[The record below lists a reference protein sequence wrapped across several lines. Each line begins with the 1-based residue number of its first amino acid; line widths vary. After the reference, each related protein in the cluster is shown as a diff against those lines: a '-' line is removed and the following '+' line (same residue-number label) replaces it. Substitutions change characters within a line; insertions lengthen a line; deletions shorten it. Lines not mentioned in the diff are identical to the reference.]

1 MRISIAWPGRFKI
14 ISPVQAWIVPLLLA
28 CTAVTAEPLRIAGN
42 FQGNH
47 SSSQAMAQFK
57 LDVEKASAGELQVE
71 VFPAMQLGSAQDNVD
86 QVRSGKLFMTWISTA
101 YLSRTIPELSV
112 LSIPFLFTDRQVAFK
127 VVDGKVGAM
136 LGSRFAAQGFLP
148 LGFMEL
154 GPRQLTNSQ
163 RPIRSI
169 TDLKGLKVRLQPD
182 EIHIATFQ
190 ALGANP
196 VKMDIKEVYGAL
208 QSGELDAQE
217 NPFAVIRDRNF
228 HQVQKHLTN
237 TSHFFDFIVLVA
249 NKQRFEALKP
259 EQQKIIQNAAT
270 KAMIAQRTS
279 AAAEDI
285 GAIVDL
291 ANRGMKFEPVRPS
304 FRADMRKAT
313 ENIIDNIRQ
322 KAGAELVQAT
332 LDAAAK

>member
-1 MRISIAWPGRFKI
+1 M
-14 ISPVQAWIVPLLLA
+14 
-28 CTAVTAEPLRIAGN
+28 
-42 FQGNH
+42 
-47 SSSQAMAQFK
+47 
-57 LDVEKASAGELQVE
+57 
-71 VFPAMQLGSAQDNVD
+71 
-86 QVRSGKLFMTWISTA
+86 
-101 YLSRTIPELSV
+101 
-112 LSIPFLFTDRQVAFK
+112 LSIPFLFTDRQLAFK
-127 VVDGKVGAM
+127 VADGKVGS
-136 LGSRFAAQGFLP
+136 LLEGKFAAKGFLP

-163 RPIRSI
+163 RPVRSI
-169 TDLKGLKVRLQPD
+169 ADLKGLKLRLQPD

-208 QSGELDAQE
+208 QSGVLDAQE

-228 HQVQKHLTN
+228 HEVQKYLTN
-237 TSHFFDFIVLVA
+237 TSHFFDLIVLVA

-259 EQQKIIQNAAT
+259 EQQKMIRDAAT
-270 KAMIAQRTS
+270 KAVIAQRTS

-304 FRADMRKAT
+304 FRADMKVSSTAFAKKPARTSFRLLWTPPCDK
-313 ENIIDNIRQ
+313 D
-322 KAGAELVQAT
+322 GALSGLAVTVLRTVSCQT
-332 LDAAAK
+332 GCRVPCRP